1 MIWPW
6 KKLTEDQR
14 GSLIGK
20 TSGEIISEI
29 TNGANLVNGKQTWE
43 YSESHKDDIEIMKQC
58 CAAELKT
65 MKAANIVPAPFYFYR
80 VAVLSRKVKD
90 YEQEVTYCETY
101 IKAVEE
107 FYANL
112 NSPNIADVRKG
123 PRYKSIVDRLP
134 KAKEFLNKCRSE
146 KTGRGDR
153 T

>member
-1 MIWPW
+1 MRWPW
-6 KKLTEDQR
+6 KKTTERRQMI
-14 GSLIGK
+14 LGK
-20 TSGEIISEI
+20 TSGEIISEL
-29 TNGANLVNGKQTWE
+29 TNGANLVEGEQTWE
-43 YSESHKDDIEIMKQC
+43 YSESYKDDIEMMKRC

-80 VAVLSRKVKD
+80 VAVLSRKIKN

-134 KAKEFLNKCRSE
+134 KAKELLNKHGE
-146 KTGRGDR
+146 ETGRGDR